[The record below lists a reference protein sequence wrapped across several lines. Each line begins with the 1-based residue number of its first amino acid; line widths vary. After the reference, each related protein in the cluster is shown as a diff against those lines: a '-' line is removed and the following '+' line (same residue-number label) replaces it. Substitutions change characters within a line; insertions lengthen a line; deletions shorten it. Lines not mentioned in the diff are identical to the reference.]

1 MRWIPALL
9 CAALAGPAAAQ
20 STAPKTKSAAKAAAK
35 PVAKSQ
41 IGPDL
46 PSKLGANAPV
56 CVVDGVSIPLSKY
69 LDRLSLRFGPEIR
82 ETLIQEALLRAE
94 AQRRHVTVTPADIDA
109 MARKT
114 YADAVRQF
122 GSEKALAQ
130 SLDQSRGWSLA
141 DFKAVLRE
149 QSETPAL
156 RGKLA
161 AVLVKPDAVT
171 DEEISR
177 QYEEQK
183 AQFSQPE
190 TVRVSHILIRRQG
203 DGAEA
208 DAAARKRA
216 EELLKHL
223 EEANG
228 ANFDQVAKTES
239 GDAATAE
246 HGGAIPVALPRGAN
260 PFGAAF
266 DAAVYAASPGLVR
279 EVIAAPDGYHLVRV
293 DEKKPA
299 RLLPLGEVKEQL
311 RASLLTGKRDQEL
324 DKLISKLRASAQIS
338 TGKF

>member
-1 MRWIPALL
+1 MRWLPALVCL
-9 CAALAGPAAAQ
+9 TLAGPAAAQ
-20 STAPKTKSAAKAAAK
+20 STSKVKPAAK
-35 PVAKSQ
+35 PAPKSQ
-41 IGPDL
+41 VGPDL

-56 CVVDGVSIPLSKY
+56 CVVDGVTIPLSKY
-69 LDRLSLRFGPEIR
+69 VDRLSLRFGPEIR

-94 AQRRHVTVTPADIDA
+94 AGRRHVTVTPAEIDA

-130 SLDQSRGWSLA
+130 SLDQTRGWSLA

-161 AVLVKPDAVT
+161 AALVKPDAVT

-190 TVRVSHILIRRQG
+190 TVRVSHILIRRSAQ
-203 DGAEA
+203 GAEA
-208 DAAARKRA
+208 DAAARKHA
-216 EELLKHL
+216 EELLTRL
-223 EEANG
+223 EQANG
-228 ANFDQVAKTES
+228 ANFDQMAKTES
-239 GDAATAE
+239 ADEATAAS
-246 HGGAIPVALPRGAN
+246 GGSIPVALPRGAN

-266 DAAVYAASPGLVR
+266 DAAVYPAAPGLVR

-299 RLLPLGEVKEQL
+299 RLLPLSEVKEQL
-311 RASLLTGKRDQEL
+311 RASLLAGKRDQEL
-324 DKLISKLRASAQIS
+324 DKLISRLRASAQIS